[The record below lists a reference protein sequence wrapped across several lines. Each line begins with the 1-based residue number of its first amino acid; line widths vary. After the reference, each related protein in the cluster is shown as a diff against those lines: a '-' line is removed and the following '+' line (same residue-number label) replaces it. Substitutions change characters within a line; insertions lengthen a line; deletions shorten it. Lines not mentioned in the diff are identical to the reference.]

1 MPEAEATIPVQS
13 CQLLQAPHYLKTLR
27 MPGSVNLLP
36 AITRLKQD
44 NLCKM
49 HSLIRWRR
57 FLNFSEGNFSE
68 LRDRKR
74 V

>member
-44 NLCKM
+44 NLCKT
-49 HSLIRWRR
+49 
-57 FLNFSEGNFSE
+57 
-68 LRDRKR
+68 
-74 V
+74 